1 MIQPA
6 EPSTTPVLSV
16 EGVSKSFPGVKA
28 LDGVSFEVRP
38 GEVMALVGENGAG
51 KSTLMKVIDGI
62 YQPEEG
68 SVSIGGET
76 VALQSPQD
84 AKRRG
89 IAMIHQE
96 LSLVEDLSVAENL
109 FLGELPRKSLGRV
122 DWKKLYADSR
132 RLLDR
137 LNCQFSPRALIRNLT
152 VAHKQLVEIARAL
165 VYETRVVIFD
175 EPTTSLTD
183 RERLLLFEIIRD
195 LRSQGVGIVYISHK
209 MDEIF
214 ELSDRITVLRD
225 GTPQG
230 VLETAETDE
239 DSVVERMIGRKVSH
253 AARTDFRSGE
263 NVVLQVSDLW
273 SRGAFREVS
282 FELRSGE
289 ILGFY
294 GLIGSGR
301 TEILEA
307 IFGLRKYYRGEIRV
321 AGERLDKHNPE
332 EAIAR
337 GIALIPEDRKENGL
351 ALSLACDRNLGMT
364 VMNQWGNL
372 AHPSREKRLFE
383 EYREKLSIKA
393 PGPSYPV
400 DNLSGGNQQKVVI
413 GKWLATEPRI
423 LLVDEPTRGIDVGSK
438 AQIHQLLRDLAAEG
452 YAIIVVSSEMPE
464 IIRVS
469 DRVLSLYEG
478 RIVSELVG
486 EEISE
491 ESVGRAITGV
501 GELASTAHES
511 NTSPES

>member
-6 EPSTTPVLSV
+6 EPSKTPVLSV

-253 AARTDFRSGE
+253 AAPPHRFPLRRGCSPPGE
-263 NVVLQVSDLW
+263 
-273 SRGAFREVS
+273 
-282 FELRSGE
+282 
-289 ILGFY
+289 
-294 GLIGSGR
+294 
-301 TEILEA
+301 
-307 IFGLRKYYRGEIRV
+307 
-321 AGERLDKHNPE
+321 
-332 EAIAR
+332 
-337 GIALIPEDRKENGL
+337 
-351 ALSLACDRNLGMT
+351 
-364 VMNQWGNL
+364 
-372 AHPSREKRLFE
+372 
-383 EYREKLSIKA
+383 
-393 PGPSYPV
+393 
-400 DNLSGGNQQKVVI
+400 
-413 GKWLATEPRI
+413 
-423 LLVDEPTRGIDVGSK
+423 
-438 AQIHQLLRDLAAEG
+438 
-452 YAIIVVSSEMPE
+452 
-464 IIRVS
+464 
-469 DRVLSLYEG
+469 
-478 RIVSELVG
+478 
-486 EEISE
+486 
-491 ESVGRAITGV
+491 
-501 GELASTAHES
+501 
-511 NTSPES
+511 